1 MYSLLT
7 FFLLLGL
14 ATISSAEQP
23 STSPKTISF
32 AAYDTAPWYIHSEQG
47 PATGIIPH
55 YTQQLT
61 SQSEYSIDI
70 IPMPYQ
76 RVIDSTSDKSID
88 FIASIEHPQL
98 YKMAYPYIKLGK
110 IAAVVYSSK
119 PLDELIVAVG
129 DAKAKVGI
137 LRGILPLVYKLAP
150 KELTDRW
157 DIVEVNT
164 EESGFRAAQL
174 GHLDAA
180 ILSRNAYEYLV
191 NEEGGDN
198 LGYAENIGFFTVFAW
213 LPKRTKLNYHLIK
226 IRNHIEELTHDGK
239 IVLDWRTALNRF
251 ESARESRQKPALV
264 NNKENIELRKL
275 LNKLKAA
282 QN

>member
-1 MYSLLT
+1 MYKTFASLL
-7 FFLLLGL
+7 LLSTACL
-14 ATISSAEQP
+14 AVAKQP
-23 STSPKTISF
+23 STPKPAINI
-32 AAYDTAPWYIHSEQG
+32 AAYDTAPWYIHSNHS
-47 PATGIIPH
+47 PATGVIPY

-61 SQSEYSIDI
+61 KQSGYPINV

-76 RVIDSTSDKSID
+76 RVISSTEDKTID

-174 GHLDAA
+174 EHLDAA
-180 ILSRNAYEYLV
+180 ILSRNAYEYLAD
-191 NEEGGDN
+191 EEGESNVGYTEN
-198 LGYAENIGFFTVFAW
+198 LGFFTVFAW
-213 LPKRTKLNYHLIK
+213 LPKHTQLNYHLIK
-226 IRNHIEELTHDGK
+226 IRDHIEALTHSGK

-251 ESARESRQKPALV
+251 EPATEPKPSLV
-264 NNKENIELRKL
+264 DHKENAELRKL
-275 LNKLKAA
+275 LNKLQAA
-282 QN
+282 QY